1 MARVPGEGAGV
12 SEGLISY
19 KDVEKLTSLNRRTI
33 LRKIE
38 SDDFPTPI
46 NLGPQRKAFVK
57 AEVLA
62 WIDELISKQR

>member
-1 MARVPGEGAGV
+1 M

-38 SDDFPTPI
+38 TDNFPTPI

-62 WIDELISKQR
+62 WIDELIAMQR

>member
-1 MARVPGEGAGV
+1 
-12 SEGLISY
+12 
-19 KDVEKLTSLNRRTI
+19 TI

-62 WIDELISKQR
+62 WIDDLISKQR